1 MFKNLA
7 NKFKNKPLREVFKL
21 KSTRYFYFESEDE
34 NFEISTYI
42 KGERTL
48 LALMK
53 EFVDTYSYDIE
64 FTIREVSKEEFEK
77 AGCD

>member
-1 MFKNLA
+1 MFKNLIK
-7 NKFKNKPLREVFKL
+7 KFKKPI
-21 KSTRYFYFESEDE
+21 RYFYFETEDE

-42 KGERTL
+42 KGEKTL
-48 LALMK
+48 LALMS

>member
-1 MFKNLA
+1 MFTNLI
-7 NKFKNKPLREVFKL
+7 KRLKITSLKEIFRP

-34 NFEISTYI
+34 NYLVSTYI
-42 KGERTL
+42 KGEKTL
-48 LALMK
+48 LALMA
-53 EFVDTYSYDIE
+53 EFVDKYSYDIE

>member
-1 MFKNLA
+1 MFKNLIK
-7 NKFKNKPLREVFKL
+7 KFKSK
-21 KSTRYFYFESEDE
+21 KSTRYFYFEVEDD
-34 NFEISTYI
+34 NFEVSTYI
-42 KGERTL
+42 KGENTL
-48 LALMK
+48 LSLMK

>member
-1 MFKNLA
+1 MFKNLLK
-7 NKFKNKPLREVFKL
+7 KFKKP
-21 KSTRYFYFESEDE
+21 TRYFYFESEDE

-42 KGERTL
+42 KGEKTL
-48 LALMK
+48 LALMA
-53 EFVDTYSYDIE
+53 EFVDQYSYDIE

>member
-1 MFKNLA
+1 MFKNLIK
-7 NKFKNKPLREVFKL
+7 KFKSK
-21 KSTRYFYFESEDE
+21 KSTRYFYFEVEDD

-42 KGERTL
+42 KGENTL
-48 LALMK
+48 LSLMK